1 MQINCLGHRPP
12 LIEGC
17 PKPIEILM
25 TTCWDP
31 SPINR
36 PSMEFVVGQMNE
48 LCRFFPG
55 ADQVLEYAEYSDV
68 RA

>member
-1 MQINCLGHRPP
+1 
-12 LIEGC
+12 
-17 PKPIEILM
+17 M

-31 SPINR
+31 SPQNR
-36 PSMEFVVGQMNE
+36 PSMEFVVSQMHE

-68 RA
+68 SQSCCVYCRIELH